1 MPRPDIDTLACVN
14 PECQLFK
21 QPGAGNLVV
30 RKVYGGDQLRL
41 LRCRQCQEEFSE
53 RRGTALFNTKIP
65 EAKAV
70 SIIEH
75 LDESCSITAT
85 ARLVPVSKDTVA
97 RLLKAAGR
105 HAQRFHDQKVQGIR
119 PLALEFDEQWSF
131 VKKSNAIVSPGK
143 RSGAILGIM

>member
-1 MPRPDIDTLACVN
+1 MPRPYINTLACVN
-14 PECQLFK
+14 PQCQRFN

-53 RRGTALFNTKIP
+53 RRGTPLFNTKIP

-75 LDESCSITAT
+75 LDESCSISAT
-85 ARLVPVSKDTVA
+85 AKLVKVSKDTVA
-97 RLLKAAGR
+97 RLLKASGR
-105 HAQRFHDQKVQGIR
+105 HAQRFHDRRVQGIS
-119 PLALEFDEQWSF
+119 PEALEFDEHWCF
-131 VKKSNAIVSPGK
+131 VKKRGS
-143 RSGAILGIM
+143 